1 MIHRRA
7 MLGQV
12 GAVALG
18 AMLPWQRSQAAEPYD
33 AVVSL
38 TLRDDIKAPRF
49 TSIASALA
57 AAPADPHRP
66 HRILIGKG
74 VWRERLVIDK
84 PFIRLIG
91 EGRDESVIVFNRSAG
106 DLGEDGKPIGTFKTQ
121 TVAVTAADFSAAH
134 LTIANDFDYVAHLPP
149 PVPTDKTG
157 ASGAQAIALSIHG
170 GADRCSL
177 KDVAITGHQDTL
189 YTDSGRSRF
198 EACRITGSVDFIFGA
213 GRVWFENCEIVSRL
227 RPGQALNGYIAA
239 PDTDVHQPV
248 GLVFSA
254 CRLVKEAGVAAHTV
268 ALGRPW
274 RHTRT
279 FADGM
284 RYGDPDN
291 VGACAYLNCWMDD
304 HIVPEG
310 WSAMGYTAQN
320 GSKLQLEPEDVR
332 FFEYASRGPGAG
344 KFSAKRR
351 FLTTPEEFT
360 EKKVLQGWDR

>member
-1 MIHRRA
+1 MNRREL
-7 MLGQV
+7 LGQV
-12 GAVALG
+12 GVVALG
-18 AMLPWQRSQAAEPYD
+18 AMLPWQGAWAAEPYD

-38 TLRDDIKAPRF
+38 TPRGEINAPRF

-57 AAPADPHRP
+57 AAPAHPQSP
-66 HRILIGKG
+66 YRILIGKG

-91 EGRDESVIVFNRSAG
+91 EGRDASVIAFNRSAG

-121 TVAVTAADFSAAH
+121 TVGVTAPDFSAVH
-134 LTIANDFDYVAHLPP
+134 LTIANDFDYVGNLPP
-149 PVPTDKTG
+149 PVPSDKTG

-170 GADRCSL
+170 AADRCYM
-177 KDVAITGHQDTL
+177 KDVAITGYQDTL

-198 EACRITGSVDFIFGA
+198 DACRVTGCVDFIFGA
-213 GRVWFENCEIVSRL
+213 GRAWFENCEIVSRL
-227 RPGQALNGYIAA
+227 RPGQAFNGYIAA
-239 PDTDVHQPV
+239 PDTDVYQPV

-254 CRLVKEAGVAAHTV
+254 CRLVKEAGVVAHSV

-274 RHTRT
+274 RHTKT
-279 FADGM
+279 FAGGQ

-310 WSAMGYTAQN
+310 WSSMGYTAQN
-320 GSKLQLEPEDVR
+320 GSKLQLEPEEVR
-332 FFEYASRGPGAG
+332 FFEYASRGPGAA
-344 KFSAKRR
+344 KSSARRR
-351 FLTTPEEFT
+351 FLTAPEEFT
-360 EKKVLQGWDR
+360 AQNVLQGWDR

>member
-1 MIHRRA
+1 MNRRELLRQ
-7 MLGQV
+7 MGV
-12 GAVALG
+12 GALG
-18 AMLPWQRSQAAEPYD
+18 AMLPWQMAWAMDGVD
-33 AVVSL
+33 ALVSL
-38 TLRDDIKAPRF
+38 TPRDDIQAPRF

-57 AAPADPHRP
+57 AAPAHPHSP
-66 HRILIGKG
+66 YRILITKG
-74 VWRERLVIDK
+74 VWRERLAIDK
-84 PFIRLIG
+84 PFIHLIG
-91 EGRDESVIVFNRSAG
+91 AGQAETVITSGASAG
-106 DLGEDGKPIGTFKTQ
+106 DIGPDGKPIGTFKTQ
-121 TVAVTAADFSAAH
+121 TVEVTATDFCAEH
-134 LTIANDFDYVAHLPP
+134 LTIANDFDYVGHLPP

-170 GADRCSL
+170 AADRCL
-177 KDVAITGHQDTL
+177 LRGVAITGHQDTL

-213 GRVWFENCEIVSRL
+213 GRAWFTQCEIVSRL
-227 RPGQALNGYIAA
+227 RPGQAFNGYIAA

-248 GLVFSA
+248 GLVFSG
-254 CRLVKEAGVAAHTV
+254 CRLVKEPGVAAHTV

-279 FADGM
+279 FADGK

-320 GSKLQLEPEDVR
+320 GSKLQLEPEEVR
-332 FFEYASRGPGAG
+332 FFEYASSGPGAA
-344 KFSAKRR
+344 KSSARRR
-351 FLTTPEEFT
+351 FLTTPEAFSAE
-360 EKKVLQGWDR
+360 KVLQGWDR